1 MQMKNINNLTYN
13 IYGISL
19 QYYQNV
25 PYITGAIVT
34 VIVWQLDLQLPVQSV
49 PLTTDFVSSNLDQM
63 RGVQNYAIKFVRD
76 LRQIGGFLRVLHQYN

>member
-1 MQMKNINNLTYN
+1 MKNINNLTYN

-34 VIVWQLDLQLPVQSV
+34 VIVW
-49 PLTTDFVSSNLDQM
+49 
-63 RGVQNYAIKFVRD
+63 
-76 LRQIGGFLRVLHQYN
+76 